1 LAQLIAELQPDI
13 VHTMEMQRCGYVTA
27 EARRRIAPGDFP
39 KWIYSS
45 WGSDMYLYGR
55 REEHLPRIQEV
66 LGGCDYVITDCER
79 DIGLARQ
86 MGFRGEVLGT
96 VPVGGGF
103 HLESIRRAM
112 QPGPVSSRKTI
123 NIKGRHAVL
132 VREHDYALGGR
143 ALVALDAVR
152 RCARMLAEYEIVVHY
167 ASPAVQTEAMA
178 LARQTGLKIS
188 VLPNSPHED
197 ILRLMGRSRIA
208 IALGVSD
215 GTPLTMLEAM
225 IAGAFPIQSDTVS
238 TREWIGSN
246 NGLLVPPED
255 AEAVAAAI
263 ARAIEDDQL
272 VNRAAELNA
281 AIADERLERGKVREK
296 VLDMYRRVM
305 ADGRN
310 AGSLHSR
317 RVELL

>member
-1 LAQLIAELQPDI
+1 
-13 VHTMEMQRCGYVTA
+13 M
-27 EARRRIAPGDFP
+27 
-39 KWIYSS
+39 
-45 WGSDMYLYGR
+45 
-55 REEHLPRIQEV
+55 PRIQEV
-66 LGGCDYVITDCER
+66 LGGCDYVVTDCER

-96 VPVGGGF
+96 VPGGGGY
-103 HLESIRRAM
+103 HLDSIRRAM

-132 VREHDYALGGR
+132 QREHDHALGGR

-152 RCARMLAEYEIVVHY
+152 RCARMLAGYEIVVHY

-188 VLPNSPHED
+188 VLPNSPHEE

-208 IALGVSD
+208 IGLGVSD
-215 GTPLTMLEAM
+215 GTPQTMLEAM

-238 TREWIGSN
+238 TREWIGSD

-263 ARAIEDDQL
+263 VRAIEDDQL
-272 VNRAAELNA
+272 VNRAAEVNA

-296 VLDMYRRVM
+296 VLGMYRRVM

-317 RVELL
+317 RIELL